1 MNENNR
7 TLALLILPALVVIGC
22 FFVYPLGY
30 SIYSGLTDVNGMLT
44 GQHLVKAIDFYG
56 KDMLFTAI
64 IVIVSIACILV
75 LSVGI
80 SALVTLSPFQG
91 ITKLLG
97 ALYRIPLFI
106 PFIVTA
112 QMMRTFLAKNGLMNN
127 GLVELGILTPFETV
141 SFLGWKGI
149 IITFIWKQ
157 LAFATLLIA
166 GAMAAIEADQ
176 TRAARNLGANR
187 WRILWQILLPQIK
200 TTIAVAMVLSLVSI
214 MSVLS
219 VPMMIGTG
227 TPTMLSADMAFRINS
242 YSDYPVANALGIIS
256 YCMTGLFSW
265 FYLRQSTKQESR

>member
-44 GQHLVKAIDFYG
+44 EQHLVKAIDFYG

-149 IITFIWKQ
+149 IITFVWKQ

>member
-44 GQHLVKAIDFYG
+44 EQYLVKAIDFYG

-149 IITFIWKQ
+149 IITFVWKQ